1 MKLKE
6 MTLEQRKQ
14 YNRTKKEESRERER
28 QRRKRA
34 IEAQEAALTRAE
46 WAKRS
51 LHFMGEEAPGRD
63 AESHEAELQIH
74 REFLRAMGKPDVQA
88 DESLRAVAKRT
99 YEAWLVGPYA
109 DGQAGEYYVPAFNR
123 TLQRFD
129 PDLGFQVSG
138 KPFEELWT
146 PPKDC
151 TGDEPIEIA
160 SLPELPKLPGAVKK
174 LEQQPW
180 FNVRADATRYLEHEQ

>member
-6 MTLEQRKQ
+6 MTPEQRKQ

-28 QRRKRA
+28 QRRNRVF
-34 IEAQEAALTRAE
+34 EAQEAALQRAE
-46 WAKRS
+46 RTKRN
-51 LHFMGEEAPGRD
+51 LHFMGEEAPGID
-63 AESHEAELQIH
+63 AKTRGAELQIH
-74 REFLRAMGKPDVQA
+74 REFLMAMGQPDVQ
-88 DESLRAVAKRT
+88 EGETLRAIAKRT

-129 PDLGFQVSG
+129 PDFGFQVTG
-138 KPFEELWT
+138 QPFEELWT

-151 TGDEPIEIA
+151 TGDEPIDIA
-160 SLPELPKLPGAVKK
+160 SLPELP
-174 LEQQPW
+174 
-180 FNVRADATRYLEHEQ
+180 NR